1 MTAGDGP
8 AMTAGVIGVILAGGD
23 NRRYGDHKALA
34 EVGGARIVDRVIR
47 KLSNAVDT
55 VLIVANDL
63 ERYGALGLPVRADR
77 RPGEGAL
84 GGIYTAVWWAREAG
98 GTAALVAACDM
109 PFLSS
114 GLLRELARQAAPD
127 AVCFPASRGPRG
139 IEPLCAAYGVECV
152 GAIELALDRGDRTIV
167 SALSEVRQVIIPL
180 ETVESY
186 GDPELLFLNV
196 NRPSDRERAE
206 SLLGELDRHGPAP

>member
-34 EVGGARIVDRVIR
+34 EVGGARIIDRVIR
-47 KLSNAVDT
+47 KLSSAVDT

-84 GGIYTAVWWAREAG
+84 GGNLHG
-98 GTAALVAACDM
+98 GV
-109 PFLSS
+109 
-114 GLLRELARQAAPD
+114 
-127 AVCFPASRGPRG
+127 
-139 IEPLCAAYGVECV
+139 V
-152 GAIELALDRGDRTIV
+152 GA
-167 SALSEVRQVIIPL
+167 
-180 ETVESY
+180 
-186 GDPELLFLNV
+186 
-196 NRPSDRERAE
+196 
-206 SLLGELDRHGPAP
+206 